1 MENSAN
7 EKRVNA
13 HDNEQH
19 KRINRQNKK
28 LGYILLYAAVLLLI
42 ILGEIFIFVS
52 TPDASLMDLLKDTV
66 GNLMGVLAAF
76 LVFDVA
82 HEWMSKESYASEI
95 SEQILDTLMYHPEA
109 MELYEN
115 DQKKVFVNA
124 FIGSIV
130 NDKDAAEMIEN
141 HLGTYLLT
149 PEDFKQKSYLTAG
162 DCRIK
167 TAFSYRFVLETERTQ
182 AFQTLRSDAKR
193 DPYFYVQEE
202 LNYTVKYLDP
212 KGNNMNSEF
221 VKIGL
226 IYDNGGL
233 DAFLRSSKNGEEREV
248 FKNCIFREILD
259 IVPEDKAIFHE
270 LQGSDRS
277 GELLKLAHR
286 MFRPHL
292 TIDRTKG
299 ELYNV
304 EVGNYKGRDYGLLF
318 TFKVAHD
325 QTASEHDVSLIFHM
339 PKRWDSIIE
348 VALVEPTKDPQ
359 ISISYNEDA
368 MDVEMYAF
376 LNKGDASSYDNTLE
390 EENGV
395 YSIALSNEW
404 VYPMSGAVFFVRKD
418 YRVRAREEALR
429 DALPEENA
437 KPDESA
443 KPQESPKAEENS
455 KSEAVTKPEGNAK
468 PETAAKP
475 QESSDSKRSVSDG
488 KPLVGRTSENG

>member
-1 MENSAN
+1 MEKQAEGKKIND
-7 EKRVNA
+7 
-13 HDNEQH
+13 HDSQQQ
-19 KRINRQNKK
+19 KRINKQNKR
-28 LGYILLYAAVLLLI
+28 LGYVLLYAGVFILI
-42 ILGEIFIFVS
+42 ILGEIFLFMND
-52 TPDASLMDLLKDTV
+52 PDASLMDLLKDTV

-76 LVFDVA
+76 LLFDIA

-130 NDKDAAEMIEN
+130 KDKDAAEMIEN
-141 HLGTYLLT
+141 HLDTYLLT
-149 PEDFKQKSYLTAG
+149 PEDFKQKPHLTAG

-182 AFQTLRSDAKR
+182 AFQTLRSDVKR

-202 LNYTVKYLDP
+202 LNYTVKYLDS

-270 LQGSDRS
+270 LQEQEHSA
-277 GELLKLAHR
+277 ELLKLAHR

-299 ELYNV
+299 ELYSV
-304 EVGNYKGRDYGLLF
+304 EVGKFKERDYGLLF
-318 TFKVAHD
+318 TFRVAHD
-325 QTASEHDVSLIFHM
+325 QSATEHDVSLIFHM

-404 VYPMSGAVFFVRKD
+404 VYPMSGTVFFVRKD
-418 YRVRAREEALR
+418 YRVRQKEEALY
-429 DALPEENA
+429 AELPMETIQPTEVIQAN
-437 KPDESA
+437 E
-443 KPQESPKAEENS
+443 KPQTEGKALDKKQVAS
-455 KSEAVTKPEGNAK
+455 GEARG
-468 PETAAKP
+468 
-475 QESSDSKRSVSDG
+475 
-488 KPLVGRTSENG
+488 LVGNGEKNPGEEIC

>member
-1 MENSAN
+1 MAGDNVTK
-7 EKRVNA
+7 EKKVND
-13 HDNEQH
+13 HDEKQQ
-19 KRINRQNKK
+19 KRINNQNKK
-28 LGYILLYAAVLLLI
+28 LGYILLYVGVFILI
-42 ILGEIFIFVS
+42 VLGEIFLFVS
-52 TPDASLMDLLKDTV
+52 DPGASLMDLLKDTV

-76 LVFDVA
+76 LVFDIA

-130 NDKDAAEMIEN
+130 KDEDAAEMLEN
-141 HLGTYLLT
+141 HLETYLLT
-149 PEDFKQKSYLTAG
+149 PEDFRTKPHLSAG

-182 AFQTLRSDAKR
+182 AFQTLRSDANN

-202 LNYTVKYLDP
+202 LNYTVKYLDQ

-270 LQGSDRS
+270 LQDEAHSA
-277 GELLKLAHR
+277 ELVKLAHR

-299 ELYNV
+299 ELYSV

-325 QTASEHDVSLIFHM
+325 QNATEHDVSLIFHM

-404 VYPMSGAVFFVRKD
+404 VYPMSGTVFFVRKD
-418 YRVRAREEALR
+418 YRIREA
-429 DALPEENA
+429 
-437 KPDESA
+437 
-443 KPQESPKAEENS
+443 QEK
-455 KSEAVTKPEGNAK
+455 GNA
-468 PETAAKP
+468 
-475 QESSDSKRSVSDG
+475 
-488 KPLVGRTSENG
+488 

>member
-1 MENSAN
+1 MAN
-7 EKRVNA
+7 ENKVND
-13 HDNEQH
+13 HDAKQQ
-19 KRINRQNKK
+19 KRINKQNKK
-28 LGYILLYAAVLLLI
+28 LGYILLYVGVFVLI
-42 ILGEIFIFVS
+42 VLGEVFLFFS
-52 TPDASLMDLLKDTV
+52 DPNTSLMDLLKDTV

-130 NDKDAAEMIEN
+130 KDKDAAEMIEN
-141 HLGTYLLT
+141 HLDTYLLT
-149 PEDFKQKSYLTAG
+149 PEDFKQKPNLTAG

-182 AFQTLRSDAKR
+182 AFQTLRSDAKK

-202 LNYTVKYLDP
+202 LNYTVKYLDQ

-259 IVPEDKAIFHE
+259 IVPEDKAIFHD
-270 LQGSDRS
+270 LQDSEHS
-277 GELLKLAHR
+277 GELIKLAHR

-325 QTASEHDVSLIFHM
+325 QNATEHDVSLIFHM

-368 MDVEMYAF
+368 MDVEMYSF

-404 VYPMSGAVFFVRKD
+404 VYPMSGTVFFVRKD
-418 YRVRAREEALR
+418 YRVRAKEEVMR
-429 DALPEENA
+429 DIQP
-437 KPDESA
+437 
-443 KPQESPKAEENS
+443 EENS
-455 KSEAVTKPEGNAK
+455 KENPEDKPEAKAEEK
-468 PETAAKP
+468 PEEPKKTDAA
-475 QESSDSKRSVSDG
+475 SG
-488 KPLVGRTSENG
+488 KPLVRANGDGSF

>member
-1 MENSAN
+1 MDNSAN
-7 EKRVNA
+7 DKRVNA
-13 HDNEQH
+13 HDSEQH
-19 KRINRQNKK
+19 KKINKQNKK
-28 LGYILLYAAVLLLI
+28 LGYVLLYVGVFLLI
-42 ILGEIFIFVS
+42 VFGEIFLFLS
-52 TPDASLMDLLKDTV
+52 DPDASLMDLLKDTV

-76 LVFDVA
+76 LVFDIA

-115 DQKKVFVNA
+115 EQKKVFVNA

-130 NDKDAAEMIEN
+130 NDKDAADMIEN
-141 HLGTYLLT
+141 HLETYLLT

-162 DCRIK
+162 DCRLK

-182 AFQTLRSDAKR
+182 AFQALRTDVAH

-233 DAFLRSSKNGEEREV
+233 DAFLRGSKNGEEREV

-259 IVPEDKAIFHE
+259 IDAEDKALFKE
-270 LQGSDRS
+270 LQDQDHQA
-277 GELLKLAHR
+277 ELRALAHR
-286 MFRPHL
+286 MFRPHI

-299 ELYNV
+299 ELYDV
-304 EVGNYKGRDYGLLF
+304 QVGSFKGRDNGLLF
-318 TFKVAHD
+318 TYKVAHD
-325 QTASEHDVSLIFHM
+325 QTLTEHDVSLIFHM

-368 MDVEMYAF
+368 MDVEM
-376 LNKGDASSYDNTLE
+376 
-390 EENGV
+390 
-395 YSIALSNEW
+395 
-404 VYPMSGAVFFVRKD
+404 
-418 YRVRAREEALR
+418 
-429 DALPEENA
+429 
-437 KPDESA
+437 
-443 KPQESPKAEENS
+443 
-455 KSEAVTKPEGNAK
+455 
-468 PETAAKP
+468 
-475 QESSDSKRSVSDG
+475 
-488 KPLVGRTSENG
+488 

>member
-1 MENSAN
+1 MDNSAN
-7 EKRVNA
+7 DKRVNA
-13 HDNEQH
+13 HDSEQH
-19 KRINRQNKK
+19 KKINKQNKK
-28 LGYILLYAAVLLLI
+28 LGYVLLYVGVFLLI
-42 ILGEIFIFVS
+42 VFGEIFLFLS
-52 TPDASLMDLLKDTV
+52 DPDASLMDLLKDTV

-76 LVFDVA
+76 LVFDIA

-115 DQKKVFVNA
+115 EQKKVFVNA

-130 NDKDAAEMIEN
+130 NDKDAADMIEN
-141 HLGTYLLT
+141 HLETYLLT

-162 DCRIK
+162 DCRLK

-182 AFQTLRSDAKR
+182 AFQALRTDVAH

-233 DAFLRSSKNGEEREV
+233 DAFLRGSKNGEEREV

-259 IVPEDKAIFHE
+259 IDAEDKALFKE
-270 LQGSDRS
+270 LQDQDHQA
-277 GELLKLAHR
+277 ELRALAHR
-286 MFRPHL
+286 MFRPHI

-299 ELYNV
+299 ELYDV
-304 EVGNYKGRDYGLLF
+304 QVGSFKGRDYGLLF

-325 QTASEHDVSLIFHM
+325 QTLTEHDVSLIFHM

-368 MDVEMYAF
+368 MDVEMYSF

-404 VYPMSGAVFFVRKD
+404 VYPMSGVVFFVRKD
-418 YRVRAREEALR
+418 ARVRAKEEALLE
-429 DALPEENA
+429 AQAEE
-437 KPDESA
+437 KKQSED
-443 KPQESPKAEENS
+443 KPQTEGKTQSGEKAQEKKAASNES
-455 KSEAVTKPEGNAK
+455 
-468 PETAAKP
+468 
-475 QESSDSKRSVSDG
+475 
-488 KPLVGRTSENG
+488 KPLIGNGERS